1 MGAGHFH
8 GLPGGDRAGDRRALA
23 IAFALTATYTV
34 AEIVGGWLTGSLALL
49 ADAGHM
55 LSDNV
60 SIALALF
67 AVWIAAKPP
76 TPERTYGFKRV
87 EILVAL
93 ANGATLVLVSLWI
106 FYEAFQRFQD
116 PPDVLGGWM
125 LAIASVG
132 LGVNLAAASILRSHG
147 GNLNV
152 QAAFRHVLADTLGSL
167 GTILAGIVIL
177 TTGWEYAD
185 PLVGAAIGV
194 LILLSSWTILRDSL
208 RILLEETPA
217 GIDAGE
223 VGRRMAAAEGVVEVH
238 DLHIWTITSG
248 FASLSAHVLVR
259 VGDDC
264 HARRRELEAM
274 LAREFG
280 LEHTTLQVDHV
291 GEHTGLQI
299 TQLEQRRG

>member
-1 MGAGHFH
+1 MTDPHVHAHE
-8 GLPGGDRAGDRRALA
+8 GGRGSAALA
-23 IAFALTATYTV
+23 LTLLLIGGYTIV
-34 AEIVGGWLTGSLALL
+34 EFVGGLFTDSLALL

-55 LSDNV
+55 LADV
-60 SIALALF
+60 MAIALALF
-67 AVWIAAKPP
+67 ARWLAGRPV
-76 TPERTYGFKRV
+76 TLQRSFGFRRA
-87 EILVAL
+87 EILAAL
-93 ANGATLVLVSLWI
+93 ANGVALVAISIWI
-106 FYEAFQRFQD
+106 FIEAAQRFSD

-125 LAIASVG
+125 IAIAAVG
-132 LGVNLAAASILRSHG
+132 LGVNLAAATILREHG

-167 GTILAGIVIL
+167 GTVAAGIVIL
-177 TTGWEYAD
+177 TTGWPYAD
-185 PLVGAAIGV
+185 PLVGAAIGLLV
-194 LILLSSWTILRDSL
+194 LLSSWTILRDSL
-208 RILLEETPA
+208 RILLEATPA
-217 GIDAGE
+217 GVDAAE

-259 VGDDC
+259 GGDDC

-299 TQLEQRRG
+299 APLEDRRA

>member
-1 MGAGHFH
+1 MTDPHMHAHPAGR
-8 GLPGGDRAGDRRALA
+8 GSRALA
-23 IAFALTATYTV
+23 LTL
-34 AEIVGGWLTGSLALL
+34 ILVGGYTIVEFVGGLLTDSLALL

-55 LSDNV
+55 LADV
-60 SIALALF
+60 TAIALALF
-67 AVWIAAKPP
+67 ARWLAQRPV
-76 TPERTYGFKRV
+76 TLQRSFGFRRA
-87 EILVAL
+87 EILAAL
-93 ANGATLVLVSLWI
+93 ANGVTLVAIAIWI
-106 FYEAFQRFQD
+106 FIEAAQRFTD

-125 LAIASVG
+125 VAIAAVG
-132 LGVNLAAASILRSHG
+132 LGVNLAAASILREHG

-167 GTILAGIVIL
+167 GTVAAGIVIL
-177 TTGWEYAD
+177 TTGWLYAD

-194 LILLSSWTILRDSL
+194 LVLLSSWTILRDSL
-208 RILLEETPA
+208 RILLEATPA
-217 GIDAGE
+217 GIDAAE

-259 VGDDC
+259 GGDDC

-280 LEHTTLQVDHV
+280 LEHTTLQVDHA
-291 GEHTGLQI
+291 GEHTRLQI
-299 TQLEQRRG
+299 APLEDRRA

>member
-1 MGAGHFH
+1 MTDPHMHAHPAGR
-8 GLPGGDRAGDRRALA
+8 GSRALA
-23 IAFALTATYTV
+23 LTLFL
-34 AEIVGGWLTGSLALL
+34 VGGYTIVEFVGGLLTDSLALL

-55 LSDNV
+55 LADV
-60 SIALALF
+60 TAIALALF
-67 AVWIAAKPP
+67 ARWLAQRPV
-76 TPERTYGFKRV
+76 TLQRSFGFRRA
-87 EILVAL
+87 EILAAL
-93 ANGATLVLVSLWI
+93 ANGVTLVAIAIWI
-106 FYEAFQRFQD
+106 FIEAAQRFTD

-125 LAIASVG
+125 VAIAAVG
-132 LGVNLAAASILRSHG
+132 LGVNLAAASILREHG

-167 GTILAGIVIL
+167 GTVAAGIVIL
-177 TTGWEYAD
+177 TTGWLYAD

-194 LILLSSWTILRDSL
+194 LVLLSSWTILRDSL
-208 RILLEETPA
+208 RILLEATPA
-217 GIDAGE
+217 GIDAAE

-259 VGDDC
+259 GGDDC

-280 LEHTTLQVDHV
+280 LEHTTLQVDHA
-291 GEHTGLQI
+291 GEHTRLQI
-299 TQLEQRRG
+299 APLEDRRA